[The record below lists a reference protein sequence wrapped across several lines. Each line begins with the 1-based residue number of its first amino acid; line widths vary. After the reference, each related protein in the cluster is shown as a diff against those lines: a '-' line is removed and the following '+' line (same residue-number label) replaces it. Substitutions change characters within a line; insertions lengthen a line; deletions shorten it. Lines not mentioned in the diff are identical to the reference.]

1 MSDNSKYN
9 IIYIIYLSIKLMQY
23 LISEKSE
30 KQSLSKYETLLL
42 LP

>member
-23 LISEKSE
+23 LFSEKSE
-30 KQSLSKYETLLL
+30 KTPLSKYETLLL